1 MFYEHR
7 AAYPAKEMRNLL
19 ASLLL
24 LTEDAWHGALEFRAA
39 MKHAAPTT
47 LDAFPTVYLDRVSS
61 FDQLLS
67 GPLRGGIIRDVLD
80 LSTEAVHRCVRT
92 LSASSSVKFY
102 LQVMQ

>member
-1 MFYEHR
+1 MSLMLLLSLQARHMFYEHR

-24 LTEDAWHGALEFRAA
+24 LTEDAWHGALEFRAV

-61 FDQLLS
+61 FDQLLG

-80 LSTEAVHRCVRT
+80 LSTEAVHRCVC
-92 LSASSSVKFY
+92 
-102 LQVMQ
+102 